1 MADTPNLVFPL
12 LAAAQSQKHV
22 TVNDGLMMLDSLV
35 QLSVLSKTT
44 TAPPGSPATGDRYI
58 VPAGATGAWS
68 GHTNK
73 VAAYVDGAWKMFTS
87 KAGWQAWCTGDNK
100 LYVYSGTTW
109 DDIAS
114 AGGFT
119 PASKLNDSTL
129 ALLGIKTTAD
139 TSNRLAVKSNGVLFA
154 NDDVT
159 PGTGDMRV
167 TMSKSA
173 AAKDLGFTLQTAYS
187 TRALFGLL
195 ADDNFT
201 LKVSPNG
208 STFYSAISISK
219 DNGHVGLNGFT
230 ADVNNAL
237 GVKGTNFLFDAETNH
252 CRFTLNKTAAGNDAS
267 FTFQSNYSARV
278 LLGLLGNDDFAFK
291 LTPDGTNYFTGIR
304 NHRLLHGRTSVK
316 DAMRK
321 SSAQWLPRP
330 GAATL
335 DVVGLSVTTTGTLN
349 LTTPASGGLFPQ
361 SARVKYTSAG
371 TAGASAGVN
380 GAAAPYW
387 RGNAADLGGFYV
399 RMVGAIETFQATSR
413 MFMGLYASTT
423 AIGNVNPS
431 TLLNMVGVGFDSG
444 QTTLRLLTNDGTG
457 AATAVDLGA
466 NFPTTAGWDMYELI
480 LSAEP
485 NGSEIRY
492 RVERLNSGHVAEGT
506 ITTDMPASTSFMA
519 PHLWYN
525 NGTTAAAVE
534 VALLGFY
541 GENASLLGSRG
552 TIA

>member
-44 TAPPGSPATGDRYI
+44 TAPPVSPTTGDRYI

-100 LYVYSGTTW
+100 LYVYSGTAW

-114 AGGFT
+114 VGGFILV
-119 PASKLNDSTL
+119 SKLNDGTIDK
-129 ALLGIKTTAD
+129 LGIKTTAD
-139 TSNRLAVKSNGVLFA
+139 NTNRLAVKSNGVMFA

-173 AAKDLGFTLQTAYS
+173 AAKDLGFTLQTNYS

-195 ADDNFT
+195 
-201 LKVSPNG
+201 
-208 STFYSAISISK
+208 
-219 DNGHVGLNGFT
+219 
-230 ADVNNAL
+230 
-237 GVKGTNFLFDAETNH
+237 
-252 CRFTLNKTAAGNDAS
+252 GNE
-267 FTFQSNYSARV
+267 
-278 LLGLLGNDDFAFK
+278 DFSFK
-291 LTPDGTNYFTGIR
+291 LSPDGTNYFTGIR

-321 SSAQWLPRP
+321 SASYWQPRP

-335 DVVGLSVTTTGTLN
+335 DTVGLSVTTTGTLN
-349 LTTPASGGLFPQ
+349 LTTPASGGLFQQ
-361 SARVKYTSAG
+361 SARVKYTSAA
-371 TAGASAGVN
+371 TAGASAGAN

-387 RGNAADLGGFYV
+387 RGNAAYLGGFYV
-399 RMVGAIETFQATSR
+399 RMVGAIETFQSTSR

-444 QTTLRLLTNDGTG
+444 QTTLRLLRNDGTG

-466 NFPTTAGWDMYELI
+466 NFPTTTGWDMYELI

-506 ITTDMPASTSFMA
+506 ITTDMPAATSFMA
-519 PHLWYN
+519 PHFWYN
-525 NGTTAAAVE
+525 NGTAAASVE
-534 VALLGFY
+534 LAMLGFY